1 MDDKEFRK
9 QLEEAIKDNNLA
21 EVQNLFEHHKPDGFD
36 INFDDKS
43 SYHRNT
49 PLMNCILHGADLE
62 VFQYLESQGA
72 KASLSVSAHDNRV
85 DGQRLPFGRDKDNE
99 ISITVPNGRY
109 EKDLADPDVQDKMKK
124 SQKILE
130 YIDQNTN
137 TAEKNEM
144 GLLHLGIY
152 YYDKELVSKLLS
164 DPQIDVN
171 KKGGGRDADP
181 IRMAVFGGVRSE
193 FADAVLERADL
204 RVSHDIPVEVA
215 SFGTFKQFKDSLDK
229 VAPEQ
234 MEEALLTTLKVG
246 VALSEEHMDCI
257 ISKSPKLVASFL
269 AEEQYEPY
277 RFALDGAGKLDLLKQ
292 RYEKHQQLNAAISEI
307 SEEFILSIGNKKIS
321 EQKVEQY
328 KHKVIDTMVKFGE
341 LSKDEAEL
349 IKKSDLLKENSKEL
363 ATKLNDAGSKL
374 SIKER
379 VFMHLADFTKKIGFK
394 SLSDYLVESALPKKA
409 DLKQAVFESI
419 NIGEKVKHSLSKK
432 SEQQS
437 HEKAEKAPPKK
448 EKGSAGRGV

>member
-21 EVQNLFEHHKPDGFD
+21 EVRNLFEHHKPDAFD

-49 PLMNCILHGADLE
+49 PLMNCIFHGADLE
-62 VFQYLESQGA
+62 IFKYLEGQGA
-72 KASLSVSAHDNRV
+72 KASLSVSAHDNRI
-85 DGQRLPFGRDKDNE
+85 DGQRLPFGKGDDGV
-99 ISITVPNGRY
+99 ISIAVPNGRY

-137 TAEKNEM
+137 TVEKNKM

-164 DPQIDVN
+164 DPKIDVN

-193 FADAVLERADL
+193 FADVVLKRSDL

-215 SFGTFKQFKDSLDK
+215 SFGTLKQFKDSLDK
-229 VAPEQ
+229 VAPDKID
-234 MEEALLTTLKVG
+234 EALLTTLKVG
-246 VALSEEHMDCI
+246 VALTDEHMDCI

-269 AEEQYEPY
+269 SEEQYEPY
-277 RFALDGAGKLDLLKQ
+277 RFVLEGAGKLELLKQ
-292 RYEKHQQLNAAISEI
+292 RYEKYQLNTAISEI

-321 EQKVEQY
+321 EQEVEQY
-328 KHKVIDTMVKFGE
+328 KHKVVDTLVKFGE

-374 SIKER
+374 SIKEK
-379 VFMHLADFTKKIGFK
+379 VCMHLADFTKKIGFK

-409 DLKQAVFESI
+409 DLKKAIFESI
-419 NIGEKVKHSLSKK
+419 NIGEKVKHSLSEK
-432 SEQQS
+432 SKQQS
-437 HEKAEKAPPKK
+437 QGKAQKAPPKK
-448 EKGSAGRGV
+448 EKGSVGIGG

>member
-9 QLEEAIKDNNLA
+9 QLEEAIKNNNLA
-21 EVQNLFEHHKPDGFD
+21 EVQNLFEHNKPEGFD

-49 PLMNCILHGADLE
+49 PLMHCILYGADLE
-62 VFQYLESQGA
+62 MFKYLEGQGA
-72 KASLSVSAHDNRV
+72 KASLSVSARDNRI
-85 DGQRLPFGRDKDNE
+85 DGQRLPFGKTGDGD
-99 ISITVPNGRY
+99 ISIAVPNGRY

-124 SQKILE
+124 SQQLLE

-137 TAEKNEM
+137 TVEKNDI

-181 IRMAVFGGVRSE
+181 IRMAVFGGVRSD
-193 FADAVLERADL
+193 FADAVLERSDL

-229 VAPEQ
+229 VAPEK
-234 MEEALLTTLKVG
+234 MEDALLTTLKVG
-246 VALSEEHMDCI
+246 VALTDEHMDCI

-269 AEEQYEPY
+269 SEEQYEPY
-277 RFALDGAGKLDLLKQ
+277 RYALDGAGKLDLLKQ
-292 RYEKHQQLNAAISEI
+292 RYEKHQRLNAAISDI

-321 EQKVEQY
+321 EQEVEQY
-328 KHKVIDTMVKFGE
+328 KHKVVDTLVKFGE

-349 IKKSDLLKENSKEL
+349 IKKSDLLKENAKEL
-363 ATKLNDAGSKL
+363 VVKLNDAGSKL

-379 VFMHLADFTKKIGFK
+379 VCMHLADFTKKIGFK
-394 SLSDYLVESALPKKA
+394 TLSDYLVESALPKKA
-409 DLKQAVFESI
+409 DLKKVIIESI
-419 NIGEKVKHSLSKK
+419 DIGAKVKQSLSEK
-432 SEQQS
+432 SRQQGQG
-437 HEKAEKAPPKK
+437 KTQKTPTQK
-448 EKGSAGRGV
+448 EKGSVGMGA